1 MQTHATIKGNVKV
14 AETKHIAVITAGLS
28 EPSSSRMLAD
38 QLAADTSRHLRAA
51 GEQVEVEVFEL
62 RDLAVEIANNFVAG
76 FPSPRLTT
84 VINTVLGADGV
95 IAVSPIFS
103 ASYSGL
109 FKSFFDVVD
118 NKGLVGK
125 PVALGATGGSAR
137 HSLALEYALRPL
149 FQYLRAAVTP
159 TSVYAGP
166 ADWGNGDDTVDGL
179 ADRTDRAGSELAAM
193 ILNQGPA
200 QRPAQRPAASEEMSF
215 EELLAQSTS

>member
-1 MQTHATIKGNVKV
+1 MKQ
-14 AETKHIAVITAGLS
+14 IAVITAGLS

-38 QLAADTSRHLRAA
+38 QLAADARRHLEAA

-62 RDLAVEIANNFVAG
+62 RDFAVDIANNFVAG
-76 FPSPRLTT
+76 FPSPRLTA
-84 VINTVLGADGV
+84 VIDTVLAADGL

-118 NKGLVGK
+118 NKALVGK
-125 PVALGATGGSAR
+125 PVILGATGGSAR

-166 ADWGNGDDTVDGL
+166 ADWGNGDETVDGL
-179 ADRTDRAGSELAAM
+179 AERTDRSGSELAAL
-193 ILNQGPA
+193 ILNQGPV
-200 QRPAQRPAASEEMSF
+200 QRPAATDERSF